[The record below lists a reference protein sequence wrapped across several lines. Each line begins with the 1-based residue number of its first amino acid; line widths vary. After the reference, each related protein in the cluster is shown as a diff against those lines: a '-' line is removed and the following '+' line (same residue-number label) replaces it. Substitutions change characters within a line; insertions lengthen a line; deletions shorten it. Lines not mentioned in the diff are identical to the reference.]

1 MANFTQDTAVTIPA
15 DEVPAWVKAQQ
26 VGIYTGVVLV
36 TMVIYDASEFLRRL
50 VFDRL

>member
-1 MANFTQDTAVTIPA
+1 MTTFTEDTVVPIPA
-15 DEVPAWVKAQQ
+15 YAVSTWVKAEQ

-36 TMVIYDASEFLRRL
+36 IMVVYDASEFRRRL